1 MSITDETLF
10 ILVVCAAMPC
20 LVETLERGLPAFHC
34 PQTRGVREVFAKIL
48 QAMDRKHLRAEVC
61 IKYPCFIRT
70 NYSYLNQYSTQAGCA
85 ETDILAKSQENSG
98 KSWKQIFNSMKQT
111 SAIIS
116 FKMAAI
122 IRHAGR
128 VTSSSATIPELLDSL
143 EPLHL
148 IDLTWSDWSWFLAAW
163 CIHMHPCWKTLK
175 HTLLGLKDPLHWD
188 QPKVLQ
194 RGRQTLLCL
203 RGKEMNWTCKQQNLW
218 IHVSSSWI
226 FNARIN
232 TRSIWNRKS
241 FCLLRKILLLPA
253 LKLHFPSGTD
263 QIWGVRMEIHRFQP
277 WKTRA
282 RMWPRKIMNGKMIS
296 SIGIH
301 SSCID
306 MSKTLD
312 NTAHILRLSVLF
324 SSPRFQLLCVL
335 LFLSGAS
342 L

>member
-203 RGKEMNWTCKQQNLW
+203 RGNELNLQTTESVNPCFIILNLQCKNQHTEYLKPQKFLFASENSAA
-218 IHVSSSWI
+218 SSSQTPLPFGHWPDLGSQDG
-226 FNARIN
+226 N
-232 TRSIWNRKS
+232 SPV
-241 FCLLRKILLLPA
+241 PA
-253 LKLHFPSGTD
+253 LKNASENVAQENHEWEND
-263 QIWGVRMEIHRFQP
+263 IQHR
-277 WKTRA
+277 
-282 RMWPRKIMNGKMIS
+282 
-296 SIGIH
+296 H
-301 SSCID
+301 
-306 MSKTLD
+306 TLIVYRHEQ
-312 NTAHILRLSVLF
+312 NSW
-324 SSPRFQLLCVL
+324 
-335 LFLSGAS
+335 
-342 L
+342 